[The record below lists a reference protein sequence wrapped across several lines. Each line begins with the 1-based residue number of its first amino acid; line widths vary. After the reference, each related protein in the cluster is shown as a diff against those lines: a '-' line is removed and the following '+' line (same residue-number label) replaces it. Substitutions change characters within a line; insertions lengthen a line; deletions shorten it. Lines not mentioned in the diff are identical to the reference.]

1 MTIVAIKH
9 NLAGNLAENIML
21 CVFRHLQHRQF
32 LLMSVDNVRG
42 KHYCALGSDT
52 FRLICIILFGSKRT
66 VFKILI
72 KAFRLMGKQ
81 EIYDYI
87 VVGAGS
93 SGAILASRLSEDPS
107 NSVLLVEYGGSD
119 RSVFV
124 RMPSALGIPMN
135 TRKYNWGFE
144 SVPEPYLDNRRMNC
158 PRGKVMGGS
167 SSING
172 MVYVR
177 GHALDFDEWESLGA
191 TGWNYQNCLPYFN
204 KLENHQCVTSA
215 YTGSEGPVAISGGN
229 NMRNPLYRA
238 FIDAGVETGYS
249 ETENYNGY
257 RQEGFG
263 QKFMNV
269 DGGIR
274 ASSSHAYLKD
284 AKKRPNLTILKRA
297 LVTRITFEGK
307 TATGI
312 ECKIR
317 RQMRRFSA
325 RREVVLCAG
334 SIGSP
339 HLLQVSGVGPKD
351 KLTDIGIDVVHDLPG
366 VGENLQDHLEFN
378 FQYRCKQPIT
388 LNSELGLFKKALI
401 GVQWLLFKTG
411 LGRTNHFEACA
422 FIRSKAGIKW
432 PDIQYHFLPG
442 AISYDGTVAFTG
454 HGFQVHAGHNKPTS
468 RGHVRA
474 VSGDISRHPDIQFNY
489 LATEED
495 REGFRNCVHLTR
507 DIMRQPAMDE
517 FRGEV
522 IQPSDDV
529 QSDAQIDAFIR
540 QSVDSAYHPSC
551 TCKMGIDA
559 MAVVDPEL
567 RVHGLNNIR
576 VIDSSIFPTIPNGNL
591 NAPTMMV
598 AERGADIVRGN
609 IQSSSSSVEV
619 YIDPNW
625 QERQKEGV
633 AVRE

>member
-1 MTIVAIKH
+1 
-9 NLAGNLAENIML
+9 
-21 CVFRHLQHRQF
+21 
-32 LLMSVDNVRG
+32 
-42 KHYCALGSDT
+42 
-52 FRLICIILFGSKRT
+52 
-66 VFKILI
+66 
-72 KAFRLMGKQ
+72 MGKQ

-238 FIDAGVETGYS
+238 FIDAGVETGYT